1 MEQAVNLSNAGTR
14 QPGGGHERHLFYD
27 KCGRYLFIASACLMT
42 LIIFS
47 IIFFVGRQG
56 LMTLTAVS
64 PAEFFTSASWDPSAQ
79 KFGALSFI
87 VGSVETTLLSVL
99 IGAPLG

>member
-14 QPGGGHERHLFYD
+14 QPGGGHERRLFYD

-87 VGSVETTLLSVL
+87 VGSVETTLL
-99 IGAPLG
+99 